1 MSQSRSA
8 TETLNP
14 YAAVS
19 SNRRKTAILVA
30 LFILVV
36 GMAVWAAGIILGV
49 PLDASIAVAAIGVA
63 VSLIAAFIAYRNGD
77 SIVLGIAEAKL
88 AHKAAY
94 PQLFRTVENLC
105 IGSGTP
111 MPNVYV
117 IQDDALNA
125 FATGRDPE
133 HASIAV
139 TTGLLRK
146 LEPLELEG
154 VIAHE
159 ISHIRNL
166 DIRLMMMTAML
177 IGVIA
182 VIADVV
188 LRATWYGAG
197 SRNHYKG
204 KGEGKGAIFI
214 LVIAIIAL
222 LMAPIAGALIQ
233 MSISREREFL
243 ADASGALLTRYPEG
257 LASALEKISVD
268 PDPLDEAT
276 KGTSHM
282 YFVNPLAAHSSG
294 LNNMFSSHPPIHER
308 IERLR
313 NMMGI
318 TMQRNSE

>member
-1 MSQSRSA
+1 MSQSRSPV
-8 TETLNP
+8 ETLNP
-14 YAAVS
+14 YAAIS
-19 SNRRKTAILVA
+19 SNRRKTAILVVV
-30 LFILVV
+30 FILVV
-36 GMAVWAAGIILGV
+36 GVAVWAAGIVLGV
-49 PLDASIAVAAIGVA
+49 PLDASIVVAVIGVII
-63 VSLIAAFIAYRNGD
+63 SLIAAFIAYRRGD
-77 SIVLGIAEAKL
+77 SVVLRIAEAKL

-111 MPNVYV
+111 MPKVHI

-139 TTGLLRK
+139 TTGLLEK

-166 DIRLMMMTAML
+166 DIRLMMMTAVL
-177 IGVIA
+177 IGIIA

-197 SRNHYKG
+197 SRNRYKG
-204 KGEGKGAIFI
+204 NGEGKGAIVV
-214 LVIAIIAL
+214 LVIAFVAL
-222 LMAPIAGALIQ
+222 LLAPIAGALIQ
-233 MSISREREFL
+233 MSISRQREFL

-268 PDPLDEAT
+268 ADPLDEAT

-282 YFVNPLAAHSSG
+282 YFVNPLSAHASS
-294 LNNMFSSHPPIHER
+294 LNNMFGSHPPIHER

-313 NMMGI
+313 NMMGV
-318 TMQRNSE
+318 TMQSGE